1 MISYVQSIGNW
12 KFQSTIMAL
21 RKPFSF
27 LHLDDFVFQ
36 QNDVH
41 YVHELKGHI
50 ARSSEVTIFFWNN
63 LFFFK
68 LSILNNASHI

>member
-12 KFQSTIMAL
+12 KFQSTITAL

-50 ARSSEVTIFFWNN
+50 ARSSEVTIFFEIIW
-63 LFFFK
+63 FFF
-68 LSILNNASHI
+68 

>member
-12 KFQSTIMAL
+12 KFQSTIMAV

-50 ARSSEVTIFFWNN
+50 ARSSEVTIFF
-63 LFFFK
+63 FFK